1 MAEEIINYIKENLAK
16 GVPQDQIRQSLLTSG
31 WKQADIDAAF
41 LQLDA
46 PPSSLPPF
54 PIKPSSAQNQPL
66 KPKEENSCLADNFY
80 TALAEKYRIPI
91 RKKQMH
97 KNGSLYPHSHTPFE
111 VGD

>member
-1 MAEEIINYIKENLAK
+1 MAEELINYIRENLAK

-54 PIKPSSAQNQPL
+54 PIKPPSAQTPPL
-66 KPKEENSCLADNFY
+66 KVKEPESFFNPKILIAAVTVILLL
-80 TALAEKYRIPI
+80 TAGGGYYFFVFKKKSPSTKKPI
-91 RKKQMH
+91 
-97 KNGSLYPHSHTPFE
+97 
-111 VGD
+111 